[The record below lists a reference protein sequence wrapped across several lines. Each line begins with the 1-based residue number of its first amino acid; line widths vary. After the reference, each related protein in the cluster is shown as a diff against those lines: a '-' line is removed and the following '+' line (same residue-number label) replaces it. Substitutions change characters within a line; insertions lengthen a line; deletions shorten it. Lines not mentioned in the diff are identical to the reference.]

1 MFFWELV
8 SSDNID
14 DEHAFRHYAIE
25 GDMPSMKDAAK
36 AGAEF
41 AAVSSHERRFCEKFE
56 NPVQVNQIGV
66 GLRFA
71 EGEMGIFVNA

>member
-1 MFFWELV
+1 MLFGELV
-8 SSDNID
+8 SSNNIN

-25 GDMPSMKDAAK
+25 GDMPFMKDTAK

-41 AAVSSHERRFCEKFE
+41 AAVSSHEGRVSETFE
-56 NPVQVNQIGV
+56 NPVQVEQIGV

-71 EGEMGIFVNA
+71 EIEIEIFVNA